1 MGRNRWSAGRWLAVG
16 SLLGAAAL
24 GGCIARVQD
33 GLGILL
39 SPDAFD
45 NALRLPYSALLPLLR
60 ILSLG

>member
-1 MGRNRWSAGRWLAVG
+1 MAQKRWQARRWLPVG
-16 SLLGAAAL
+16 SLLGAALL
-24 GGCIARVQD
+24 GGCVARLQD